1 MKRVPIQWLLAPILV
16 LLTSWGAIAQSAS
29 PTDAD
34 DDNYTSVT
42 TYGVTT
48 NTNAGLLGGF
58 VFRQSKLLSGTL
70 LGKRQ
75 FRYLSVELVNVKHPK
90 EYQQQSLNYGSRFV
104 FGKENYLFVLR
115 PQYGRE
121 IQLFRRSAD
130 EGVAINAIIAAGP
143 SLGIIKPYYVEVQA
157 TQQTTRTLPYATA
170 VKQQIAGDIIGAGGF
185 FEGLGES
192 KLTVGLH
199 LKTAVSFELSAF
211 RNNTTGIE
219 VGFLAEAFPKTI
231 IILPNPDP
239 NINPEVGNRSFFTS
253 GYITLFFGTKK

>member
-1 MKRVPIQWLLAPILV
+1 MTRLPIHWLITPALGLFMSLGAV
-16 LLTSWGAIAQSAS
+16 AQTTS
-29 PTDAD
+29 PNDTD
-34 DDNYTSVT
+34 DDDYTSVT
-42 TYGVTT
+42 TYGITT

-58 VFRQSKLLSGTL
+58 VFRQSKLLPGTL

-90 EYQQQSLNYGSRFV
+90 EYQQQSLYASSRFV
-104 FGKENYLFVLR
+104 YGKENYLFVLR

-130 EGVAINAIIAAGP
+130 EGVAINAIVAAGP
-143 SLGIIKPYYVEVQA
+143 SLGVIKPYYVEVQA
-157 TQQTTRTLPYATA
+157 SQQTTRSLPYATA
-170 VKQQIAGDIIGAGGF
+170 VRQQIAGEIVGAGKFFDGF
-185 FEGLGES
+185 GES

-219 VGFLAEAFPKTI
+219 VGFLAEVFPKTI
-231 IILPNPDP
+231 VILPNTDP
-239 NINPEVGNRSFFTS
+239 SINPEVGNRSFFTS
-253 GYITLFFGTKK
+253 GYVTLFFGTKK